1 MIFAWRSPVGP
12 KKRWPRPTDLIPAA
26 EASDN
31 PYVLSFALWVYGYA
45 FRAADPVG
53 ALDALRRGMVI
64 AQETDNRANETYL
77 AGNLPL
83 LEAGYGDPLAAF
95 DFSTLVIRNFHDAGN
110 TIMIH
115 TSLAVLAALFDHSGA
130 TNPPPPS
137 PGSPS
142 AR

>member
-1 MIFAWRSPVGP
+1 MIFALAVAGRTEEAMAEAAG
-12 KKRWPRPTDLIPAA
+12 LIPAA

-64 AQETDNRANETYL
+64 AKRRTTAPTRPIWRAICRCSRPGT
-77 AGNLPL
+77 ATRLPRSIS
-83 LEAGYGDPLAAF
+83 ARGDPQLP
-95 DFSTLVIRNFHDAGN
+95 RRGQHHHDPHVARRPRR
-110 TIMIH
+110 
-115 TSLAVLAALFDHSGA
+115 AVRPTRSA